1 VTTATISGRTKAHD
15 RRSARLRRHARVR
28 KSVIGSTDRPRLT
41 VFRSARHIYA
51 QVIDDTT
58 GKTLASASTLDAAI
72 RGDKA
77 KKTDAAKRVGA
88 LIAER
93 MKTTGVTRVAFD
105 RGGYAYHG
113 RVAALADAAR
123 EGGLEF

>member
-1 VTTATISGRTKAHD
+1 MTTATIRGRRKAQH
-15 RRSARLRRHARVR
+15 RREARVR
-28 KSVIGSTDRPRLT
+28 RHRRVRKAVVGSTDRPRLA

-58 GKTLASASTLDAAI
+58 GRTLASASTLDSSLKGA
-72 RGDKA
+72 GG
-77 KKTDAAKRVGA
+77 KKSEAAKRVGS

-93 MKTTGVTRVAFD
+93 LKTAGYTKVAFD